1 MDNQHV
7 GKNPFRVHSILN
19 MIESPVTKK
28 AVFIALT
35 FSFFVCSFI
44 FLNNYFDQRTKIVF
58 CNVGQGDAAYIRIG
72 NNIDV
77 LIDAG
82 PDKSVLS
89 CLGKYMPF
97 WDRKI
102 EIAFLSHPN
111 NDHYNGY
118 FFIADRYK
126 IDRFI
131 TVNTSGLIVSKTYK
145 KLLKKISD
153 KKIKIKET
161 SAGEI
166 FKAIQPRRLDEAR
179 FDIFWPPENFSSP
192 NDNDYSFVFIYQENN
207 FRVLFT
213 GDASPFVMSRL
224 SHGSIDKIDILKI
237 PHHGSKNG
245 LTKKFL
251 DLADPK
257 VAVIS
262 VGKNNSY
269 GHPSNIVLDM
279 LKAKNTHTERSRSIN
294 IRRTDE
300 EGDIIFKIPNHKS
313 QITNK

>member
-1 MDNQHV
+1 
-7 GKNPFRVHSILN
+7 

-28 AVFIALT
+28 AIFITLI

-44 FLNNYFDQRTKIVF
+44 FLNNYYDQRTKIVF
-58 CNVGQGDAAYIRIG
+58 CNVGQGDAAYIRI
-72 NNIDV
+72 NNETDV

-102 EIAFLSHPN
+102 EMAFLSHPN

-131 TVNTSGLIVSKTYK
+131 TVNTAIMSKSYK
-145 KLLKKISD
+145 KLLKILSNKRIPVLFKTSGD
-153 KKIKIKET
+153 KVLVNN
-161 SAGEI
+161 GH
-166 FKAIQPRRLDEAR
+166 FKLY
-179 FDIFWPPENFSSP
+179 WPPKDFNSS
-192 NDNDYSFVFIYQENN
+192 NDNDFSSVILFELRGI
-207 FRVLFT
+207 RLLFT

-251 DLADPK
+251 DLADPE

-279 LKAKNTHTERSRSIN
+279 LKAKNIN

-300 EGDIIFKIPNHKS
+300 EGDIVFKIPNYKY
-313 QITNK
+313 QETNELQ

>member
-1 MDNQHV
+1 
-7 GKNPFRVHSILN
+7 
-19 MIESPVTKK
+19 MIESPVTKR
-28 AVFIALT
+28 VMFIALI

-44 FLNNYFDQRTKIVF
+44 FLNNYHDQRTKIIF
-58 CNVGQGDAAYIRIG
+58 CNVGQGDAAYIRI
-72 NNIDV
+72 NNETDV

-102 EIAFLSHPN
+102 EMAFLSHPN

-131 TVNTSGLIVSKTYK
+131 TVNTAIMSKSYK
-145 KLLKKISD
+145 KLLKILSSKRIPLLIKTSGNKILVNN
-153 KKIKIKET
+153 
-161 SAGEI
+161 GQ
-166 FKAIQPRRLDEAR
+166 FKLY
-179 FDIFWPPENFSSP
+179 WPPKGFNSS
-192 NDNDYSFVFIYQENN
+192 NDNDFSSVILFELRGI
-207 FRVLFT
+207 RLLFT

-245 LTKKFL
+245 LIKNFL
-251 DLADPK
+251 DLADPE

-279 LKAKNTHTERSRSIN
+279 LKAKNVN
-294 IRRTDE
+294 IRRTDV
-300 EGDIIFKIPNHKS
+300 EGDVVFNLKE
-313 QITNK
+313 

>member
-1 MDNQHV
+1 MF
-7 GKNPFRVHSILN
+7 K
-19 MIESPVTKK
+19 SPVKTRDLILFSVISSMIVLY
-28 AVFIALT
+28 VFVTI
-35 FSFFVCSFI
+35 
-44 FLNNYFDQRTKIVF
+44 YFNDRTKIVF
-58 CNVGQGDAAYIRIG
+58 CNVGQGDAAYIRI
-72 NNIDV
+72 NNETDV

-102 EIAFLSHPN
+102 EMAFLSHPN

-131 TVNTSGLIVSKTYK
+131 TVNTSNLIVSKTYK
-145 KLLKKISD
+145 QLLNKIVN
-153 KKIKIKET
+153 KKIKIEEVF
-161 SAGEI
+161 AGN
-166 FKAIQPRRLDEAR
+166 AIQPRQLDEAK
-179 FDIFWPPENFSSP
+179 FVIFWPPKNFTSN
-192 NDNDYSFVFIYQENN
+192 NDNDFSGVILFSVGVLREKP
-207 FRVLFT
+207 FRLLFT
-213 GDASPFVMSRL
+213 GDASPFVMGRL
-224 SHGSIDKIDILKI
+224 SHGSISKINILKI

-245 LTKKFL
+245 LIKKFL
-251 DLADPK
+251 DLADPE

-269 GHPSNIVLDM
+269 GHPSNTVLDM
-279 LKAKNTHTERSRSIN
+279 LKAKNVN

-300 EGDIIFKIPNHKS
+300 EGDIVYKL
-313 QITNK
+313 

>member
-1 MDNQHV
+1 
-7 GKNPFRVHSILN
+7 

-28 AVFIALT
+28 AIFITLI

-44 FLNNYFDQRTKIVF
+44 FLNNYYDQRTKIVF
-58 CNVGQGDAAYIRIG
+58 CNVGQGDAAYIRI
-72 NNIDV
+72 NNETDV

-102 EIAFLSHPN
+102 EMAFLSHPN

-131 TVNTSGLIVSKTYK
+131 TVNTAIMSKSYK
-145 KLLKKISD
+145 KLLKILSNKRIPVLFKTSGDKILVNN
-153 KKIKIKET
+153 
-161 SAGEI
+161 GQ
-166 FKAIQPRRLDEAR
+166 FKLY
-179 FDIFWPPENFSSP
+179 WPPKDFNSS
-192 NDNDYSFVFIYQENN
+192 NDNDFSSVILFELRGI
-207 FRVLFT
+207 RLLFT

-251 DLADPK
+251 DLADPE

-279 LKAKNTHTERSRSIN
+279 LKAKNIN

-300 EGDIIFKIPNHKS
+300 EGDIVFKIPNYKY
-313 QITNK
+313 QETNELQ